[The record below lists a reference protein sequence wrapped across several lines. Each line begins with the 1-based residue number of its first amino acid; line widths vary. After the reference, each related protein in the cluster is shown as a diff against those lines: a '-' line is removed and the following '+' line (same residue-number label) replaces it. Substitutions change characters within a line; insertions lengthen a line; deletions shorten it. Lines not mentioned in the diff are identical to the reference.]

1 MNNALH
7 FTHIQAHQATT
18 ERLHFGSKTAKKPQ
32 VKVCVM

>member
-7 FTHIQAHQATT
+7 FTHIQAQQATT
-18 ERLHFGSKTAKKPQ
+18 ERLHLWSKTAKKPQ

>member
-7 FTHIQAHQATT
+7 FTDIQAHQATT
-18 ERLHFGSKTAKKPQ
+18 ERLHLASKTAKQPQ